1 MGHRLA
7 ALVLLAAS
15 ACAGASSPAVVE
27 HGALRAPAA
36 KPAAVVGAKRAGE
49 ERAAA
54 TVASGPYVLAEA
66 TVMPA
71 LHPLASLR
79 PAQLDKLLRT
89 SPERLGSASVGAPN
103 RGSLLNGVA
112 LEPSPFWSVVRPE
125 RSWAT
130 AETAA
135 SIARAVQVVQRRFS
149 GTPTLYIGDISRK
162 RGGYLRP
169 HRSHQSGRDADI
181 GYYYRDGAAW
191 YRRATAENLD
201 CQRTWA
207 LVEALIEG
215 GDVEYIFIDGS
226 VQSLL
231 REHARASG
239 EDPAWLNVVF
249 GNPRTAIVRHASGH
263 RTHLHVRFHNDV
275 AERTGA
281 MVERSAKRQRRI

>member
-7 ALVLLAAS
+7 ALVVFAAS

-27 HGALRAPAA
+27 HQALREPAPQRAA
-36 KPAAVVGAKRAGE
+36 GAKRVAE
-49 ERAAA
+49 ERSAAA
-54 TVASGPYVLAEA
+54 AAGPYVLAEV
-66 TVMPA
+66 TVTPA

-79 PAQLDKLLRT
+79 PAELDEFLRT
-89 SPERLGSASVGAPN
+89 SPERIGSASVGAPN
-103 RGSLLNGVA
+103 RGSLLNGVEV
-112 LEPSPFWSVVRPE
+112 EPSPFWSVVRPE

-130 AETAA
+130 AETAG
-135 SIARAVQVVQRRFS
+135 SIARAVNVVQRRFP

-201 CQRTWA
+201 CERTWA
-207 LVEALIEG
+207 LIEALIEA
-215 GDVEYIFIDGS
+215 GDVEYIFIDRS

-231 REHARASG
+231 HEYAEDNG
-239 EDPAWLNVVF
+239 EDPAWLSVVF
-249 GNPRTAIVRHASGH
+249 GNPRTAIVRHAGGH

>member
-7 ALVLLAAS
+7 ALVVLAAS

-27 HGALRAPAA
+27 HQARREPAPQ
-36 KPAAVVGAKRAGE
+36 
-49 ERAAA
+49 RAAA
-54 TVASGPYVLAEA
+54 AKLAADERPGAVATGPYVLADV
-66 TVMPA
+66 TVTPA

-79 PAQLDKLLRT
+79 RAELDKLLT
-89 SPERLGSASVGAPN
+89 ASPARIGSASVGAPN

-135 SIARAVQVVQRRFS
+135 SIARAVDVVQRRFPR
-149 GTPTLYIGDISRK
+149 TPTLYIGDISRK

-191 YRRATAENLD
+191 YLRATAENLD
-201 CQRTWA
+201 CERTWA

-215 GDVEYIFIDGS
+215 GDVEYIFIDRG

-231 REHARASG
+231 QDYAQASG
-239 EDPAWLNVVF
+239 EDPAWLSVVF
-249 GNPRTAIVRHASGH
+249 GNPRTAIVRHAGGH